1 MTQEL
6 FDKVMKIIDEEFEG
20 LIYTR
25 VHVRK
30 RIAELMDV
38 NSA

>member
-6 FDKVMKIIDEEFEG
+6 FEQVMKIIDEEFAG
-20 LIYTR
+20 LVYIR
-25 VHVRK
+25 GHVRK
-30 RIAELMDV
+30 QIAELMDV